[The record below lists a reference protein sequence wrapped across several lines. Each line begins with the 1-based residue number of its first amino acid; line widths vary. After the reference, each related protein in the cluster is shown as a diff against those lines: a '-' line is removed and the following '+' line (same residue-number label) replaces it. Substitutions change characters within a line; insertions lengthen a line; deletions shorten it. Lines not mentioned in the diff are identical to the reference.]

1 MTLALFAAL
10 LLTGPA
16 LQAAPTLADYFPPS
30 ELQGGWRTLLPESG
44 TPDDGQKAEI
54 KRIAGVDHDK
64 LAKAWA
70 YNIASGGKTGML
82 VIRRGQVVGEW
93 YRDCDKKTDFNIYS
107 SSKAYT
113 SLAYGLILK
122 DFGGTLPGGKELTLD
137 TKVLNAEWVPEALPL
152 TDPRKADVTVRH
164 LLNMTGGFSEQNAPR
179 GVGHFEWMT
188 GHVDKSP
195 MATLKGD
202 PGTTFHYSNAGVAH
216 LVLAFQHAT
225 GKDLFPYLKERIF
238 DPIGEAPTSWNQVGG
253 DGKIGPLSQ
262 GYSGLMTN
270 AREHA
275 RFCHLAMHKGE
286 WAGKRLVPASYYD
299 FAWKGTKVNPGY
311 GAQWW
316 VQPRFAGAPADIVQT
331 AGARNNSGFVVPSL
345 DLVFVRTGDGND
357 YPKGFE
363 GELVKL
369 VLAAVE

>member
-1 MTLALFAAL
+1 MTIALLAAL
-10 LLTGPA
+10 LL
-16 LQAAPTLADYFPPS
+16 AAPAQEAPALADYFPPA
-30 ELQGGWRTLLPESG
+30 EAQGGWRTMLPAAGS
-44 TPDDGQKAEI
+44 PDDAQKAEI
-54 KRIAGVDHDK
+54 RRVAGVDFDK
-64 LAKAWA
+64 LSKAWE
-70 YNIASGGKTGML
+70 YNAAADGKTGML
-82 VIRRGQVVGEW
+82 VVRRGQVVGEW
-93 YRDCDKKTDFNIYS
+93 YRGCDKSTDFNIYS

-164 LLNMTGGFSEQNAPR
+164 LLNMTGGFSEENAPR

-216 LVLAFQHAT
+216 LVLAFRRAA
-225 GKDLFPYLKERIF
+225 GEDLFPYLKARIF
-238 DPIGEAPTSWNQVGG
+238 DPIGEAPTRWTQVGG
-253 DGKIGPLSQ
+253 EGKIGPLSQ

-275 RFCHLAMHKGE
+275 RFCTLALHKGN
-286 WAGKRLVPASYYD
+286 WAGKQLVPAAYYD
-299 FAWKGTKVNPGY
+299 FAWKGTTVNKGY

-331 AGARNNSGFVVPSL
+331 AGARNNSGWVVPSL
-345 DLVFVRTGDGND
+345 DLVFVRTGDGNT

-363 GELVKL
+363 AELVTL